1 MFSNFRENVMVWWTC
16 CEEYGMKQDEE
27 GWTEKAAGLLG
38 CRCVS
43 SCGPGSPGQ
52 ACQQR
57 EATWGG
63 VQKSGGLG
71 RGGACQEATRDCP
84 TPPPHLLPEDW
95 DRSPS
100 VLCSWCLLRVAGA
113 SHDPR
118 MQGPWPVCV
127 LLLPR
132 LSS

>member
-1 MFSNFRENVMVWWTC
+1 
-16 CEEYGMKQDEE
+16 MKQDEE

-71 RGGACQEATRDCP
+71 RGGACQEATKDCP
-84 TPPPHLLPEDW
+84 TPPPPT
-95 DRSPS
+95 
-100 VLCSWCLLRVAGA
+100 CF
-113 SHDPR
+113 PR
-118 MQGPWPVCV
+118 TGTGV
-127 LLLPR
+127 LLSCAPGAC
-132 LSS
+132 

>member
-1 MFSNFRENVMVWWTC
+1 
-16 CEEYGMKQDEE
+16 MKQDEE

-84 TPPPHLLPEDW
+84 TPPPP
-95 DRSPS
+95 P
-100 VLCSWCLLRVAGA
+100 A
-113 SHDPR
+113 SRGLGQESFCP
-118 MQGPWPVCV
+118 V
-127 LLLPR
+127 LLVPAEGR
-132 LSS
+132 RCVT